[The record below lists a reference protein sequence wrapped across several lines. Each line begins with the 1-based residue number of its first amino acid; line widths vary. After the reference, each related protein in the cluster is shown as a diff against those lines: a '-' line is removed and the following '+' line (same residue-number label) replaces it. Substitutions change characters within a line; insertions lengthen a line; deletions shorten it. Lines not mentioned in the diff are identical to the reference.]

1 MVYRVK
7 GEMAPKVTAMRS
19 RARPLEQPERKAAL
33 LQTALRVF
41 ARRGL
46 GGARHT
52 EIAREAGVSVPT
64 VFFYFPTREALV
76 HEVLTEVARF
86 YEDMTERIH
95 ASNRPAPEVML
106 AASRAF
112 ADSVITQPDYACV
125 VLEWSTAIRSEVWP
139 MYLQFQEK
147 VVGII
152 AETIRRWRIET
163 GSPRLEDAENDA
175 RVISVTGYVLAQ
187 MKMTHVPESKIDR
200 FLQTVL
206 YDTLGVQDLKLII

>member
-1 MVYRVK
+1 MPGKR
-7 GEMAPKVTAMRS
+7 MSIRS

-33 LQTALRVF
+33 LQTAIKVF

-52 EIAREAGVSVPT
+52 EIAREANVSVPT

-76 HEVLTEVARF
+76 HEVLSEVARF
-86 YEDMTERIH
+86 YDDMNERIH

-106 AASRAF
+106 AGSRAF
-112 ADSVITQPDYACV
+112 VNSVSSHPDYACI

-147 VVGII
+147 IVGII

-163 GSPRLEDAENDA
+163 GSPRLDDAENDA
-175 RVISVTGYVLAQ
+175 RVISATGYVLAQ
-187 MKMTHVPESKIDR
+187 MKITQVPESKIDR